1 MTISRSTRYVLY
13 FAAAFVTF
21 LYFYLADGTYSVEK
35 YVQNGDLVTL
45 ETRFSAEEIMEKHKD
60 ELIGNSGRTFLEPS
74 IQFHPYLLLNVKYCD
89 KNHKTKQSALI
100 WSQIDGEMVLNTD
113 TWEQTKGFAE
123 AINAGAT
130 PLEFR
135 LLNSLA
141 DSRGFLSK
149 ERLQKDL
156 GLEQE
161 PLLALL
167 DSLKS
172 KQLIVIK
179 GNDVYLHFENPKFN
193 VPPQTKITSTLVT
206 KPYIQGKKLSAKYGR
221 SKIEK
226 IAKSA
231 FGTDFTILDSEEI
244 YLPVLRISMQ
254 NSDGSLLITDWNAI
268 TGNKLQLGIVT
279 R

>member
-1 MTISRSTRYVLY
+1 MTITRSTRYLLY

-21 LYFYLADGTYSVEK
+21 LYFYTTDGTYSVEK

-45 ETRFSAEEIMEKHKD
+45 ETRYSAEELMEKHKE
-60 ELIGNSGRTFLEPS
+60 ELIGNSGRSYQEPTV
-74 IQFHPYLLLNVKYCD
+74 QFHPYLLLNVKYCD
-89 KNHKTKQSALI
+89 KNNKTKQSALI
-100 WSQIDGEMVLNTD
+100 WSQMDGEMVLSTD
-113 TWEQTKGFAE
+113 TWEQTRGFAE

-135 LLNSLA
+135 LLNALA
-141 DSRGFLSK
+141 ESRGLLSK
-149 ERLQKDL
+149 EKLQKDL
-156 GLEQE
+156 GLDAE

-167 DSLKS
+167 DSLKN
-172 KQLIVIK
+172 KQLIVVK

-193 VPPQTKITSTLVT
+193 VPPQTKISSALVT
-206 KPYIQGKKLSAKYGR
+206 KPYTQGKKLSARYGR

-244 YLPVLRISMQ
+244 YLPVFRISMQ
-254 NSDGSLLITDWNAI
+254 NTDGSLLITDWNAL

>member
-1 MTISRSTRYVLY
+1 MTISRSTRYLLF
-13 FAAAFVTF
+13 FAAAFATF
-21 LYFYLADGTYSVEK
+21 LWLYTTDGSYSVEK
-35 YVQNGDLVTL
+35 YVHNGDLVTL
-45 ETRFSAEEIMEKHKD
+45 ETRYSAEELMEKHKD
-60 ELIGNSGRTFLEPS
+60 ELIGNSGRTFQEPS
-74 IQFHPYLLLNVKYCD
+74 VQFHPYLLLNVKYCD
-89 KNHKTKQSALI
+89 KNHKTKQSVLI
-100 WSQIDGEMVLNTD
+100 WSQMDGEMVLNTE
-113 TWEQTKGFAE
+113 TWEQTRGFAE

-130 PLEFR
+130 PLEFS

-141 DSRGFLSK
+141 ESRGFLTK

-156 GLEQE
+156 SLDPE

-167 DSLKS
+167 ESLKS
-172 KQLIVIK
+172 KQLIVVK
-179 GNDVYLHFENPKFN
+179 GNEVSLHFENPKFN
-193 VPPQTKITSTLVT
+193 VPPQTKLTAALVT
-206 KPYIQGKKLSAKYGR
+206 KPYRDGKKLSAKYGR

-226 IAKSA
+226 IAKAA

-268 TGNKLQLGIVT
+268 TGSKIQRGIVT